1 MGHWES
7 IKLETGE
14 IKMAVLVHLFA
25 QIQIKNRKSILY
37 FLVTFI
43 SEPEKDVPIKE
54 KLIVSRVRKAIA
66 NGC

>member
-1 MGHWES
+1 
-7 IKLETGE
+7 
-14 IKMAVLVHLFA
+14 MAVLVHLFA